1 MEAGARKP
9 VPVWNLRSALLMA
22 RRRWYSSLGERG
34 VAWMRRAPQGLGPPA
49 DEAAD
54 EDVNDDDDEDVD
66 VQVVAE

>member
-1 MEAGARKP
+1 
-9 VPVWNLRSALLMA
+9 MA
-22 RRRWYSSLGERG
+22 RRRWYSSLGESG

-54 EDVNDDDDEDVD
+54 EDVDDDDDDDVD